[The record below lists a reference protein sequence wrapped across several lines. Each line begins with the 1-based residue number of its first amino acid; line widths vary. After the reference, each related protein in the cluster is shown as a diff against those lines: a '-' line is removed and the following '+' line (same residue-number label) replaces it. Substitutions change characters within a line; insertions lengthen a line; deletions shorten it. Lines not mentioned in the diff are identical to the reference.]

1 MVKCLSDIS
10 KGFLIAM
17 LAGTAT
23 GKLEG
28 PCIMLYL
35 PGAVLTFAAAYF
47 PRRMQ
52 PTMPDNAFEWLG
64 IFGFIGS
71 VLIFL
76 SAYVYNR
83 KHRVRR

>member
-1 MVKCLSDIS
+1 MNKLSPRRQDLMVKYLSDIS

-28 PCIMLYL
+28 PYIVLYL

-47 PRRMQ
+47 PEDSA
-52 PTMPDNAFEWLG
+52 DNA
-64 IFGFIGS
+64 
-71 VLIFL
+71 
-76 SAYVYNR
+76 
-83 KHRVRR
+83 

>member
-47 PRRMQ
+47 PED
-52 PTMPDNAFEWLG
+52 TADNA
-64 IFGFIGS
+64 
-71 VLIFL
+71 
-76 SAYVYNR
+76 
-83 KHRVRR
+83 